1 MRNLE
6 PSVYSM
12 AMRSPARFLLLCSF
26 AALVL
31 VACNGDETSE
41 TTTSLAA
48 ITTTSLSPIDSSSTT
63 EATTSTTQAESATTT
78 GANGVI
84 SDPEWIIA
92 QRVPGDN
99 GATVVILLDPDSYE
113 RLTDIDIQNVVE
125 DAREMFPPIF
135 EVHVVDSEEAAAT
148 VLSEVI
154 DTNDQAI
161 LEDHYLA
168 RLEEGFRLVFVGPFS
183 QFGQIILTS

>member
-48 ITTTSLSPIDSSSTT
+48 ITTTSLSPLDSSSTT
-63 EATTSTTQAESATTT
+63 GATTT
-78 GANGVI
+78 TQVDSTTTTVGDGVI
-84 SDPEWIIA
+84 PDPEWTIA
-92 QRVPGDN
+92 QRVEGDD
-99 GATVVILLDPDSYE
+99 GATVVILLDPESYE

-125 DAREMFPPIF
+125 DAREMFPPIY
-135 EVHVVDSEEAAAT
+135 EVHVVDSEEAAST

-154 DTNDQAI
+154 DTGDQAI
-161 LEDHYLA
+161 LDDHYLA

-183 QFGQIILTS
+183 EFGQIILTS